1 MAQSGAQLLE
11 GLSGFVNDWE
21 TSTTTSAGNSG
32 GTTLVD
38 TYMSRYGDSHLSG
51 MFIRLTSGT
60 YTTQVRRITSNTQSS
75 GTVTVT
81 PAFGGQVASGVTYEL
96 HRYDPQLKFRALDKA
111 RFDILDDV
119 YQLVYDDTTTSDGI
133 SDTYDIPATINIGP
147 ILAIR
152 EEPLG
157 YDATWN
163 FLSDPQGNST
173 SSWTASSVTATT
185 YDSNENDRIVPKYD
199 ETCTKLVVAASTAA
213 TYSQTVANMTN
224 SASASTAAGRDM
236 TFAAWVYS
244 RVADKIRIEIVDDAG
259 SSYSEYHTGTGWELL
274 AVERAIDQDNATTL
288 TVRFSV
294 PSDTNSL
301 TAYWNRGWFY
311 YGNKERVTD
320 AIFRQEH
327 SINIRRDDANQQVIL
342 STVPPRGYQIRFV
355 GKAPLS
361 EIGTTLLTQP
371 SNFMEV
377 GVDTAELLYARAA
390 EILFQWERVDSDN
403 QDEVNN
409 RIRMVRERHPKLR
422 RNLAQETPRK
432 RVRSVFSP

>member
-1 MAQSGAQLLE
+1 MTQSGAQLLE

-21 TSTTTSAGNSG
+21 SSTTTSAGNSG

-60 YTTQVRRITSNTQSS
+60 YSTQVSRITTNTQAT
-75 GTVTVT
+75 GTITVT
-81 PAFGGQVASGVTYEL
+81 PAFGGQVASAVTYEL

-119 YQLVYDDTTTSDGI
+119 YQLIYDDNTTSDGI

-147 ILAIR
+147 VLAIR

-157 YDATWN
+157 HNATWN

-173 SSWTASSVTATT
+173 SSWTSSSLTAST
-185 YDSNENDRIVPKYD
+185 YASNENDRIVPKYD
-199 ETCTKLVVAASTAA
+199 ETCTKLVVASSTAA
-213 TYSQTVANMTN
+213 TYSQTVGNMANGI
-224 SASASTAAGRDM
+224 TAAIASGRDV

-244 RVADKIRIEIVDDAG
+244 RIADKLRVEIVDDAG
-259 SSYSEYHTGTGWELL
+259 SNYSEYHTGSGWELL
-274 AVERAIDQDNATTL
+274 AVERAVDQDNATTL

-294 PSDTNSL
+294 ASDSNSL
-301 TAYWNRGWFY
+301 TAYWNRAWFY

-327 SINIRRDDANQQVIL
+327 SINIRRDDANQQFVL
-342 STVPPRGYQIRFV
+342 STVPPRGYQIRLV

-361 EIGTTLLTQP
+361 ELGTVALTQP

-390 EILFQWERVDSDN
+390 EILFQWERIDTTN

-409 RIRMVRERHPKLR
+409 RIRAVRERNPKLR
-422 RNLAQETPRK
+422 RNLAQETPHR